1 MTPAF
6 IHDIIICVETN
17 PVPNSDPEAHKVCP
31 MFRAL
36 LDFPSTFCSTSS
48 SLYIY
53 SAPGGRGCTVNC
65 MLTVQPQVQE
75 EWQMN
80 LDEVSEL
87 AVTVVL
93 RPIILDLAD
102 IQNVQAG

>member
-1 MTPAF
+1 
-6 IHDIIICVETN
+6 
-17 PVPNSDPEAHKVCP
+17 
-31 MFRAL
+31 
-36 LDFPSTFCSTSS
+36 
-48 SLYIY
+48 
-53 SAPGGRGCTVNC
+53 